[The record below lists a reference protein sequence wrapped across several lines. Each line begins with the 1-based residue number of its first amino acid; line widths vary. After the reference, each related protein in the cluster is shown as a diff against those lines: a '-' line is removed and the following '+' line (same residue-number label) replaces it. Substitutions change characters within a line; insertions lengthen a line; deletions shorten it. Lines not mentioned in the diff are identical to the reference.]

1 MEGWV
6 GWVDGGMGD
15 AGCPR
20 TDRGQ
25 RSRWA
30 RRRRVC
36 IELRGRT
43 PQSRRTCLS
52 GQEHP
57 SLSMGTKLAT
67 QTHTHMT
74 EACASGW
81 EGLCSPSKRSL
92 AHQLGSAEGA
102 GEAVG
107 FQ

>member
-1 MEGWV
+1 
-6 GWVDGGMGD
+6 
-15 AGCPR
+15 
-20 TDRGQ
+20 
-25 RSRWA
+25 
-30 RRRRVC
+30 
-36 IELRGRT
+36 
-43 PQSRRTCLS
+43 
-52 GQEHP
+52 
-57 SLSMGTKLAT
+57 MGTKLAT

-92 AHQLGSAEGA
+92 APQLGSAEGA